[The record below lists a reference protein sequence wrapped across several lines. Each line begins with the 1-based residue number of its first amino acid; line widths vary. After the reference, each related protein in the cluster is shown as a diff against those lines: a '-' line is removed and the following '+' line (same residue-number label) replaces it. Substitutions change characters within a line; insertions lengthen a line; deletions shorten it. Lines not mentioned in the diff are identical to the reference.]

1 MHMKPFEPTRL
12 PVENVDWPRLVR
24 FIGPASR
31 ALAQFNGILYAVRN
45 PDVLLAPLTI
55 QEAVLSSRIEGTQAT
70 LGEVLEFEAGSEPH
84 EEAKRLDIHE
94 ILNYR
99 NALTLSERRLKGRP
113 FNLNLLLELHGVL
126 LDSVRGRD
134 KARGQFRKQQN
145 WIGRPG
151 CSIDEADFVPPNPLV
166 MNEFLDNWEKFYHS
180 EYADLLVQL
189 ALVHA
194 QFEIIHPFIDGNGRL
209 GRILIPLFLYERS
222 ILSRPVFYLSGYF
235 EQNREAYID
244 RLRQIGKEPD
254 AWNGW
259 IEFFLEAVIKQAQ
272 QNTATALSII
282 KLYEKLK
289 MRVLTLTRS
298 QYAIPLLDVL
308 FEKPVFSTSKL
319 DQRNGMPSK
328 PMILR
333 MLNKLRDD
341 GILRVF
347 REASG
352 RQSQIMAFPELINL
366 CEGKNVVTRKRSG
379 HTSFTA
385 VTLG

>member
-1 MHMKPFEPTRL
+1 M
-12 PVENVDWPRLVR
+12 
-24 FIGPASR
+24 
-31 ALAQFNGILYAVRN
+31 
-45 PDVLLAPLTI
+45 

-84 EEAKRLDIHE
+84 EEAKRVDIHE

-99 NALTLSERRLKGRP
+99 NALMLAERRLKKRP
-113 FNLNLLLELHGVL
+113 FNLNLLLELHRVL

-134 KARGQFRKQQN
+134 KARGQFRSQQN

-151 CSIDEADFVPPNPLV
+151 CSMEEADFVPPRPLLV
-166 MNEFLDNWEKFYHS
+166 KEFLDNWEKFYHS
-180 EYADLLVQL
+180 ECSDLLVQL

-194 QFEIIHPFIDGNGRL
+194 QFEIIHPCMDGNGRL
-209 GRILIPLFLYERS
+209 GRILIPLFLYEKS
-222 ILSRPVFYLSGYF
+222 LLSRPVFYLSGYF
-235 EQNREAYID
+235 EQNRDAYID
-244 RLRQIGKEPD
+244 RLRHIGKEPD
-254 AWNGW
+254 AWNRW

-282 KLYEKLK
+282 RLYEKLK
-289 MRVLTLTRS
+289 TRILTLTRS
-298 QYAIPLLDVL
+298 QYAIPLLDIL

-341 GILRVF
+341 GILTIF

-352 RQSQIMAFPELINL
+352 RQSQIMIFPELINL
-366 CEGKNVVTRKRSG
+366 CEGKNVVTRKRRDQ
-379 HTSFTA
+379 TSFTD